1 MAKTKRHQRTS
12 PAGRLL
18 ALALALGNPGCA
30 IWQAAA
36 TREAMYHPAPKP
48 EDQPNQALYF
58 ELLGNGLLYSLNY
71 EIIIDNKITA
81 RFGGMCFPGAQP
93 TCPVAPIMIGYLLGY
108 GPNKLE
114 LGLGALWVYNQ
125 PMRGWT
131 VGETATVAWRYQ
143 PQEHGWMWKI
153 GWTPLLSVGPA
164 QNEAAPVWL
173 GVASGYTW

>member
-1 MAKTKRHQRTS
+1 MAERPPHPRARWRRS
-12 PAGRLL
+12 LL
-18 ALALALGNPGCA
+18 AAALLAASPGCA
-30 IWQAAA
+30 MWQAAA
-36 TREAMYHPAPKP
+36 TREAMLRPAPKP

-58 ELLGNGLLYSLNY
+58 ELLGNGLLYSINY
-71 EIIIDNKITA
+71 EILIDARITA

-108 GPNKLE
+108 GPHKLE

-143 PQEHGWMWKI
+143 PPEAGWMWKI